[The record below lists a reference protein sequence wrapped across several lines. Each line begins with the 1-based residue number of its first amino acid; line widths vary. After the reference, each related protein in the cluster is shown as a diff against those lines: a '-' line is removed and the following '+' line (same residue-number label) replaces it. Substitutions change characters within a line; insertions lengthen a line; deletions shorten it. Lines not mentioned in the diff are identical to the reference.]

1 MTHLSGV
8 DIYGEYFISHLGDEF
23 KDAANLI
30 HYVRTQR
37 QLGLH
42 VDADTLRQYDN
53 AQRTT
58 KLGRFQRDNTRKI
71 NEFITKKLEDPSEDA
86 DSSFVSA
93 TGSDSE
99 EEAESS
105 STSGSEP
112 TVADDASQQD
122 DDDPDDD
129 TEDSDSDDDVNMPRE
144 HHPDHRDPPNKCEYT
159 GIPVDTG
166 NEPKGNEISLIPDFK
181 GDGAADAEIWVRRVE
196 TVAKTYGWKR
206 SRWQQASATRLSGD
220 ALKWLESKSR
230 IFEFPYEHEPKVEKG
245 KCHGKPIQGAAAPAP
260 TEYNEPEI
268 AGKDSWAA
276 FRDAFFLRFKPI
288 TDASAAVKAVQD
300 LKQGLNES
308 VHAFYDR
315 VSIAVDRKNY
325 QVKDKTTAEYK
336 LTRIA
341 DQYSFFAAGL
351 LPDIK
356 KMALGGPRPSTDL
369 DVFLGDCINAEL
381 ILGKRKDVQEVQVDE
396 VQCKE
401 DGKAEESDTS
411 LTVAELKKEIDAL
424 RANMKCFRCG
434 ETGHL
439 RRQCKAVLKDGPA
452 SNNNNINRSNNNRR
466 RGGGKG
472 NQGNR
477 APPNRPGQQRD
488 RARRQGGGQNQ
499 GGFQNQG
506 YQKGNWG
513 RAQRGWLPQA
523 NFGQPGN
530 FYQNHMISQQA
541 PFMPYPYGPAMS
553 TSSGGSQNSSSITSE
568 PWVLAGNE

>member
-8 DIYGEYFISHLGDEF
+8 DIYGEYFISHLGDQF

-30 HYVRTQR
+30 HFVRTQR
-37 QLGLH
+37 QLGQP
-42 VDADTLRQYDN
+42 VDAPTLRLYEE
-53 AQRTT
+53 AKRTT
-58 KLGRFQRDNTRKI
+58 KLGRFQRDNTQKI
-71 NEFITKKLEDPSEDA
+71 NDFITQKLNEEAADA
-86 DSSFVSA
+86 SFVSA

-99 EEAESS
+99 EEDESD
-105 STSGSEP
+105 TVSEG
-112 TVADDASQQD
+112 TVADDDNDNQEEGQDDEED
-122 DDDPDDD
+122 DDD
-129 TEDSDSDDDVNMPRE
+129 DSDDDANMPRD
-144 HHPDHRDPPNKCEYT
+144 HHPDHRAPPNECKYT
-159 GIPVDTG
+159 GEPEDPG

-181 GDGAADAEIWVRRVE
+181 GDGAADAEIWIRRVE

-206 SRWQQASATRLSGD
+206 SRWQQASATRLSSD
-220 ALKWLESKSR
+220 ALKWLEAKSR
-230 IFEFPYEHEPKVEKG
+230 IFEFPYEHVPKVEKG
-245 KCHGKPIQGAAAPAP
+245 LCHDKPIQGAVPPAP
-260 TEYNEPEI
+260 TRYNEPEI
-268 AGKDSWAA
+268 AGKDSWVA

-300 LKQGLNES
+300 LKQGQNES

-336 LTRIA
+336 LTRTA

-351 LPDIK
+351 LPEIK
-356 KMALGGPRPSTDL
+356 KMALGGPRPSTDV

-381 ILGKRKDVQEVQVDE
+381 ILGKRKEVQEVQVNE
-396 VQCKE
+396 VKTGEGSQNE
-401 DGKAEESDTS
+401 EAETT

-439 RRQCKAVLKDGPA
+439 RRQCKAVLKDNPGN
-452 SNNNNINRSNNNRR
+452 SNNNINRSNNNRR

-488 RARRQGGGQNQ
+488 RARRQGGGQGQ

-506 YQKGNWG
+506 YQKGNWN
-513 RAQRGWLPQA
+513 RAQRGWVPQA

-568 PWVLAGNE
+568 PWILAGNE